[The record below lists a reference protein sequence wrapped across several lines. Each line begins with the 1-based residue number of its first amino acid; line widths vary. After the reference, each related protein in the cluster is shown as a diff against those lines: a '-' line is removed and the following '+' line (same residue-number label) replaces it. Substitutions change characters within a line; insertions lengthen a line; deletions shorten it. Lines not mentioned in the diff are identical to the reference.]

1 MYIIKRYLLG
11 LKKEVILRV
20 KQETNTKWS
29 DHSPF
34 KAPLN
39 SKNPIKTMLQ
49 FKLNSQTIKTKL
61 FTYFIARALSLYSL
75 RT

>member
-39 SKNPIKTMLQ
+39 SKNPIKTML
-49 FKLNSQTIKTKL
+49 
-61 FTYFIARALSLYSL
+61 
-75 RT
+75 